1 MSGSTAWLIAVA
13 LAAALA
19 LALLLVQLA
28 YRAGRRRAPEGPSSR
43 LPGLESGASAHR
55 RVRLAIYVVLL
66 AAAGHAALLA
76 WQADASLQ
84 RRQAETEAANLA
96 GMQRMHSQRIGRI
109 ASLLGQLPGE
119 QLASQA
125 ELRAVLERA
134 DRDARVLQEFL
145 YAGSSRLG
153 SALAL
158 DAAVLAGWEETR
170 TALYRQAEALLQ
182 AAPQRGSARVATLQQ
197 AVEPALLAAERL
209 VLALEQAT
217 EARQRSA
224 VTLAKVWAAATVS
237 LLIALA
243 VIVAEPTAR
252 AVRSQYLKLA
262 TQARE
267 LERLALVAEL
277 TTNAV
282 MITDGRQRLVWV
294 NEAFSRLT
302 GYRLGEALGHSMAGL
317 LQSQPTE
324 QAALARLQTAVQA
337 GRGARAQV
345 LNRRKDGRELWLDI
359 DMQPLRDSA
368 GAAEGFVAVAADVT
382 ERRRAQADL
391 RIAAIAFDSLEA
403 IAITD
408 AAQSILRVNPAFT
421 RITGYSAAEAHGR
434 VVGRLLRSGRHEP
447 AFYEA
452 MWRQLSAERHWQGEV
467 WNRRKNGQV
476 YPEWLSITAVTDE
489 DGAVANYVAV
499 FTDITQKKL
508 ADETIH
514 NLAFYDALT
523 ELPNRRLMRDRL
535 GQVQASSVRHLR
547 PAAVLF
553 IDLDH
558 FKELNDTRGHDVGDR
573 LLVEVARRLQATVRV
588 NDTVARQGGDEFVV
602 ILPDLSE
609 TPEQAAVDAETVAEK
624 VRAVLTRPY
633 ALDEHEWHSTASIGI
648 SMLYG
653 NEVSL
658 DEILKRADIAMYE
671 AKRSGRNA
679 IRFFDPATHAA
690 MAARIALEA
699 DLRHALPQG
708 EFRLHYQLQVDQWR
722 QPVGAEVLLRW
733 QHPRR
738 GMVAPGSFIALAED
752 TDLIS
757 PIGHWVLREA
767 CQQLRRWADAP
778 ATRELQL
785 AVNVS
790 ARQFRQIDFVEQVRG
805 VLESSGANPRL
816 LKLELTESL
825 VLVNLADTLAK
836 MQAINAL
843 GVRFAIDDFGTGQS
857 SLAYLTRLS
866 LDQLKIDQTFVASM
880 LGSHT
885 DAVIVQTIIGMAK
898 SLGLEVIA
906 EGVETEEQLAF
917 LVRNGCRRFQGY
929 LLGRPVPIEQ
939 LEQQLAVLPGV
950 GSLAQE
956 A

>member
-1 MSGSTAWLIAVA
+1 MVGAHWTVWLGAA
-13 LAAALA
+13 LAIALA
-19 LALLLVQLA
+19 LAGM
-28 YRAGRRRAPEGPSSR
+28 RARLRRRARRRHSPQGPSSR
-43 LPGLESGASAHR
+43 LQGLEPGASAHR
-55 RVRLAIYVVLL
+55 RVRLAIYAVLL
-66 AAAGHAALLA
+66 AVGGHAALLA
-76 WQADASLQ
+76 WQADAALA

-109 ASLLGQLPGE
+109 ASLLRQLPGE
-119 QLASQA
+119 QGAGKA
-125 ELRAVLERA
+125 ELQAVLERA
-134 DRDARVLQEFL
+134 ERDAQALKGFL
-145 YAGSSRLG
+145 YTDADSR
-153 SALAL
+153 SPELAV
-158 DAAVLAGWEETR
+158 DAAVLSGWEASR
-170 TALYRQAEALLQ
+170 VALYRQAERLLQ
-182 AAPQRGSARVATLQQ
+182 AVPHPGNAELNTLQQ
-197 AVEPALLAAERL
+197 AVEPALQAAERL
-209 VLALEQAT
+209 VSALEQAT
-217 EARQRSA
+217 QARQRNA
-224 VTLAKVWAAATVS
+224 ALLARAWALATVG

-243 VIVAEPTAR
+243 VIVAEPTVR

-282 MITDGRQRLVWV
+282 MIADGRQRLVWV

-302 GYRLGEALGHSMAGL
+302 GYRLGEALGRSLDGL
-317 LQSQPTE
+317 LRSQPAE
-324 QAALARLQTAVQA
+324 QTALARLQTDLRA
-337 GRGARAQV
+337 GRGTRTQV

-359 DMQPLRDSA
+359 DVQPLRDA
-368 GAAEGFVAVAADVT
+368 GGQAEGFVAVAADVT
-382 ERRRAQADL
+382 ERRRVQADL

-408 AAQSILRVNPAFT
+408 AAQNILRVNPAFT
-421 RITGYSAAEAHGR
+421 RITGYSAAEAHGQ

-452 MWRQLSAERHWQGEV
+452 MWRQLRDERHWQGEV

-489 DGAVANYVAV
+489 EGAVANYVAV
-499 FTDITQKKL
+499 FTDITQKKQ

-535 GQVQASSVRHLR
+535 GQVQASSERHQR

-573 LLVEVARRLQATVRV
+573 LLVEVARRLQAAVRV

-609 TPEQAAVDAETVAEK
+609 APAQAAVDAETVAEK
-624 VRAVLTRPY
+624 LRAVLTQPY
-633 ALDEHEWHSTASIGI
+633 VLDEQEWHSSASIGI
-648 SMLYG
+648 SMLHG

-671 AKRSGRNA
+671 SKRSGRNA

-690 MAARIALEA
+690 MEARIALEA
-699 DLRHALPQG
+699 DLRRALPQG
-708 EFRLHYQLQVDQWR
+708 ELRLHYQLQVDQWR
-722 QPVGAEVLLRW
+722 RPIGAEVLLRW
-733 QHPRR
+733 LHPRR
-738 GMVAPGSFIALAED
+738 GMVAPGSFIGLAED

-757 PIGHWVLREA
+757 PIGHWVLQQA
-767 CQQLRRWADAP
+767 CEQLRRWAQAP
-778 ATRELQL
+778 LTRGLQL

-790 ARQFRQIDFVEQVRG
+790 ARQFRQTDFVEQVRS
-805 VLESSGANPRL
+805 VLQASGANPRL

-825 VLVNLADTLAK
+825 VLVNLEDTLAK

-880 LGSHT
+880 LATHT

-917 LVRNGCRRFQGY
+917 LARHGCLRFQGY
-929 LLGRPVPIEQ
+929 LLGRPVPVEQ
-939 LEQQLAVLPGV
+939 LELQLLASAVPARA
-950 GSLAQE
+950 SD
-956 A
+956 